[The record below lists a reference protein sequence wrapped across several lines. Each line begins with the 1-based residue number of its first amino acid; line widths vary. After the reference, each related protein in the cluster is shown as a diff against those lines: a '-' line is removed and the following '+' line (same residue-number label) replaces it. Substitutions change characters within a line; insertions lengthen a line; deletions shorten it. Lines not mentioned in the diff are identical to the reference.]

1 MSASTAL
8 RKRISHGSEAASL
21 ATLAARVG
29 RALKQRGLMLA
40 TAESCTGG
48 WVAQVITAVP
58 GSSAWFERGFITY
71 TNIAKHEMLDVPAA
85 TLRTHGAVSEPAV
98 CRMAAG
104 ALRHSHAQISLA
116 VSGIAGPGG
125 ATRSKPLGTV
135 CLAWAGSGRTTRA
148 LTVHFTGNRAAV
160 RRQAVLA
167 ALQGVLDF
175 LRDEE

>member
-1 MSASTAL
+1 M
-8 RKRISHGSEAASL
+8 RH
-21 ATLAARVG
+21 
-29 RALKQRGLMLA
+29 GLMLT

-48 WVAQVITAVP
+48 WIAQAVTAIA

-71 TNIAKHEMLDVPAA
+71 TNSAKQEMLDVPAA
-85 TLRTHGAVSEPAV
+85 VLRAHGAVSEATV
-98 CRMAAG
+98 CRMAEG

-135 CLAWAGSGRTTRA
+135 CLAWAGDGRVTRSRS
-148 LTVHFTGNRAAV
+148 VRFKGGREAV

-175 LRDEE
+175 LRDGK

>member
-1 MSASTAL
+1 
-8 RKRISHGSEAASL
+8 
-21 ATLAARVG
+21 
-29 RALKQRGLMLA
+29 MLT

-71 TNIAKHEMLDVPAA
+71 TNSAKHEMLGVPAA
-85 TLRTHGAVSEPAV
+85 VLRAHGAVSEPTV
-98 CRMAAG
+98 CSMAEG
-104 ALRHSHAQISLA
+104 ALRHSHAQISVA

-135 CLAWAGSGRTTRA
+135 CLAWAGDGRTTQSRTA
-148 LTVHFTGNRAAV
+148 HFTGGREAV

-167 ALQGVLDF
+167 ALQGVLGF
-175 LRDEE
+175 LRDGQ